1 MPDKTVNTEIVVMG
15 AGPGGYAAAFLAA
28 DMGMAVVLIDPNE
41 NPGGVCLYRGCIP
54 SKTFLNAAR
63 LIHEAAESERWG
75 IVFPKPVID
84 IHKLRSFK
92 NNVVSKLTQ
101 GLGRLSAQR
110 KITYI
115 QGLAQF
121 KTEHELIVQ
130 TDTGDTISCVF
141 KNAIIATGSTPTKP
155 AGLWKESPH
164 ILDSKHALELA
175 DIPESLLVIGG
186 GYIGLE
192 LGSVY
197 ATLGSKVTV
206 AEITPNLLPG
216 VDKDLVT
223 ILKRR
228 LDPLFETIAL
238 KTRAHGFAI
247 EKKGVQ
253 VTLTGPD
260 NESET
265 RLFNKVLVAV
275 GRQPNAGHIGLA
287 NTGIKTDDKGFIEID
302 DQCRTAAAHVFAIGD
317 VAGEPMLAHKASHQG
332 RAAVE
337 VISGEKTAFEP
348 AAIPAVVF
356 TDPEIAW
363 AGLTEREARER
374 GLDFQVSRFPWAAS
388 GRAIAIDRTDG
399 LTKLIVET
407 KTERILGLGI
417 VGHGASEMIAE
428 GVLAIEMGA
437 NVTDLKLC
445 IHPHPTLTETIME
458 TADLFFNTATHF
470 YKPRRKK

>member
-1 MPDKTVNTEIVVMG
+1 MPEKNINTEIAVIG

-28 DMGMAVVLIDPNE
+28 DLGMDVVLIDPNK

-54 SKTFLNAAR
+54 SKTYLNAVR
-63 LIHEAAESERWG
+63 VMHEAAESEKWG
-75 IVFPKPVID
+75 VQFSKPRVD
-84 IHKLRSFK
+84 INKLRSWK
-92 NNVVSKLTQ
+92 NTVVTRLTD

-110 KITYI
+110 KIHCI
-115 QGLAQF
+115 QGLARF
-121 KTEHELIVQ
+121 ISAHELAVRTETGEAMVCTFKHAIV
-130 TDTGDTISCVF
+130 
-141 KNAIIATGSTPTKP
+141 ATGSVPVKP
-155 AGLWKESPH
+155 DGLW
-164 ILDSKHALELA
+164 LDSPNIIDSKGALELD
-175 DIPESLLVIGG
+175 DIPKQLLVVGG

-197 ATLGSKVTV
+197 ASLGSRVTV

-223 ILKRR
+223 PLKRR
-228 LDPLFETIAL
+228 LMSMFDTIAL
-238 KTRAHGFAI
+238 NTRAHDF
-247 EKKGVQ
+247 EVKKNGVR

-260 NESET
+260 SEPGT

-275 GRQPNAGHIGLA
+275 GRRPNSANVGLA
-287 NTGIKTDDKGFIEID
+287 DAGIETDDKGFIQVD
-302 DQCRTAAAHVFAIGD
+302 AQCRTLIPHIFAIGD

-332 RAAVE
+332 RVAVE
-337 VISGEKTAFEP
+337 VISGKKTAFEP

-363 AGLTEREARER
+363 AGLTEKEAREK
-374 GLDFQVSRFPWAAS
+374 GIDFQVTRFPWAAS

-399 LTKLIVET
+399 LTKLIVQT
-407 KTERILGLGI
+407 GTERILGLGI

-437 NVTDLKLC
+437 NATDISLS
-445 IHPHPTLTETIME
+445 IHPHPTLTETVME
-458 TADLFFNTATHF
+458 AADLFFNTATHF
-470 YKPRRKK
+470 YKPRRRK